1 MKRFDQAREGAIK
14 EMEAGENRK
23 TSRVFLVVGCPG
35 SGKSWVCDQLK
46 DGGKFNYVH
55 HDLYIGMAGPTYVSE
70 IKKASAKSAL
80 PILAEAPF
88 SISQIKGPLEEDGYE
103 VTPVFIQEDPDTIT
117 RRYQSREKKD
127 IPKGHLT
134 RQQTYAQRAQA
145 WGSFKGTSEQVLKHL
160 KEVV

>member
-1 MKRFDQAREGAIK
+1 MKRFDTAREGALK
-14 EMEAGENRK
+14 EMEAREKRK
-23 TSRVFLVVGCPG
+23 NSRVFLVVGCPG

-55 HDLYIGMAGPTYVSE
+55 HDLYVGMAGPKYVDA
-70 IKKASAKSAL
+70 IRAASAESSL

-88 SISQIKGPLEEDGYE
+88 SISQIKGPLEEDGFQVE
-103 VTPVFIQEDPDTIT
+103 PVFIQEHPDTIT
-117 RRYQSREKKD
+117 GRYRAREKKD

-134 RQQTYAQRAQA
+134 RQQTYAQRADA